1 MRENHLRKTRIC
13 QVFFNSFIFSL
24 IMSLAM
30 FGASNVYS
38 QEENKGSM
46 VTETSVNT
54 TNLETGKQVVEQVNV
69 LEGGD
74 MIGRI
79 DWENRVIYSVGD
91 GVMPPDVIS
100 AAQARVRS
108 KRAAIDEA
116 YGRMIEMANEV
127 RVDAESTTR
136 NYINENR
143 VVRTRVS
150 GMVKN
155 AEIEE
160 IKQFEDGSFQVMMK
174 MSMDGA
180 KGLGSVLLPVQMER
194 VRNVRVVSHTKR
206 GSMSVSVPSSIEPVQ
221 ESITKKAENYTGLII
236 DTIGLGA
243 KPAMY
248 PRILDE
254 SGDSVYDV
262 ASANPNATIEEGLT
276 GYRKSIEAAKQ
287 VARIGNNPLIIKA
300 KEISGKYNADIVV
313 SDSDAQKIFQADSK
327 GGILGEAKVVVV
339 ID

>member
-1 MRENHLRKTRIC
+1 
-13 QVFFNSFIFSL
+13 
-24 IMSLAM
+24 
-30 FGASNVYS
+30 
-38 QEENKGSM
+38 
-46 VTETSVNT
+46 
-54 TNLETGKQVVEQVNV
+54 
-69 LEGGD
+69 
-74 MIGRI
+74 MIGKI

-91 GVMPPDVIS
+91 GVMPPDVVS

-116 YGRMIEMANEV
+116 YGRMVEMANEV

-160 IKQFEDGSFQVMMK
+160 IKQFEDGSYQVMMK

-194 VRNVRVVSHTKR
+194 VRNVRVVSD
-206 GSMSVSVPSSIEPVQ
+206 
-221 ESITKKAENYTGLII
+221 TKKGAISSVTVSPSVEPAQKSTTEKALNYTGLII
-236 DTIGLGA
+236 DAKGLGA

-254 SGDSVYDV
+254 SGNSVYDV

-276 GYRKSIEAAKQ
+276 GYRKSIDAAKQ

-300 KEISGKYNADIVV
+300 QKINGKYNADIVV
-313 SDSDAQKIFQADSK
+313 SDSDAQKIFQANSK

>member
-1 MRENHLRKTRIC
+1 MRNNYLRKTNIF
-13 QVFFNSFIFSL
+13 QVFLNSCIFSL

-30 FGASNVYS
+30 FGTSNVYS

-46 VTETSVNT
+46 ETETSVNT

-91 GVMPPDVIS
+91 GVMPPDVVS

-116 YGRMIEMANEV
+116 YGRMVEMANEV

-155 AEIEE
+155 AEVEE
-160 IKQFEDGSFQVMMK
+160 IKQFEDGSYQVMMK

-194 VRNVRVVSHTKR
+194 VRNVRVVSHSKR
-206 GSMSVSVPSSIEPVQ
+206 SAISSAIEPAQ

-236 DTIGLGA
+236 DAMGLGA

-248 PRILDE
+248 PRVLDE
-254 SGDSVYDV
+254 KGESVYDV

-276 GYRKSIEAAKQ
+276 GYRKSIDAAKQ

-300 KEISGKYNADIVV
+300 QKINGKYNADIVV

>member
-1 MRENHLRKTRIC
+1 MKIMKPMQLKEILK
-13 QVFFNSFIFSL
+13 FFIGLVFIFS
-24 IMSLAM
+24 ISTAIVNCTK
-30 FGASNVYS
+30 AYS
-38 QEENKGSM
+38 QEKESP
-46 VTETSVNT
+46 VATTEIQ
-54 TNLETGKQVVEQVNV
+54 TGNQVVEQVNV

-79 DWENRVIYSVGD
+79 DWENRTIYSVGD
-91 GVMPPDVIS
+91 GVVPPDPIHP
-100 AAQARVRS
+100 AQARVRA

-116 YGRMIEMANEV
+116 YGRMVEMANEV

-136 NYINENR
+136 NFVNENR
-143 VVRTRVS
+143 TVRTRVS

-160 IKQFEDGSFQVMMK
+160 VKQFDDGSYQVKMK

-180 KGLGSVLLPVQMER
+180 KGLGSTLLPVQMER
-194 VRNVRVVSHTKR
+194 VRKVRVVSHTKK
-206 GSMSVSVPSSIEPVQ
+206 GAISSVPSSVELAV
-221 ESITKKAENYTGLII
+221 SSTTKKALNYTGLII
-236 DTIGLGA
+236 NTKGLDA

-254 SGDSVYDV
+254 SGESVYDV

-276 GYRKSIEAAKQ
+276 GYRKSIDAAKQ

-300 KEISGKYNADIVV
+300 QKINGKYNADIIV

-327 GGILGEAKVVVV
+327 GGILGEAKVVMV

>member
-1 MRENHLRKTRIC
+1 MRKNYLRKTNIF
-13 QVFFNSFIFSL
+13 QVFLNSCIFSL

-30 FGASNVYS
+30 FGTSNVYS

-46 VTETSVNT
+46 ETETSVNT

-74 MIGRI
+74 MLGRI

-91 GVMPPDVIS
+91 GVMPPDVVS

-116 YGRMIEMANEV
+116 YGRMVEMANEV

-143 VVRTRVS
+143 VVRTKVS

-155 AEIEE
+155 AEVEE
-160 IKQFEDGSFQVMMK
+160 IKQVMMK

-206 GSMSVSVPSSIEPVQ
+206 GAMSSAIEPAQ

-236 DTIGLGA
+236 DAMGLGA

-248 PRILDE
+248 PRVLDE

-276 GYRKSIEAAKQ
+276 GYRKSIDAAKQ

-300 KEISGKYNADIVV
+300 QKINGKYNADIVV

>member
-1 MRENHLRKTRIC
+1 MRENHLKKTNIF
-13 QVFFNSFIFSL
+13 QVFFNSFILSL

-30 FGASNVYS
+30 FGTSNVYS

-46 VTETSVNT
+46 ETETSVNT
-54 TNLETGKQVVEQVNV
+54 TNLETGKQVIEQVNV
-69 LEGGD
+69 IEGGD
-74 MIGRI
+74 MLGRI

-91 GVMPPDVIS
+91 GVMPPDVVS
-100 AAQARVRS
+100 PAQARVRS

-116 YGRMIEMANEV
+116 YGRMVEMANEV

-160 IKQFEDGSFQVMMK
+160 IKQFDDGSYQVMMK

-180 KGLGSVLLPVQMER
+180 KGLGSFLLPVQMER

-206 GSMSVSVPSSIEPVQ
+206 GVISSASEPAQ

-236 DTIGLGA
+236 NAMGLGA

-300 KEISGKYNADIVV
+300 QKINGKYNADIVV